1 MSIFEIITDFLIFAA
16 LAISFYHFLKTN
28 DFKTSLIIIC
38 GYLGGAIGF
47 FTLLINILYIFS
59 TCHDIYIRDVINWYI
74 ACPIFVILYIV
85 SILLLY
91 IYYTKKPKEIDKE
104 RVILLMLMKKMCQFN
119 LDAKNEQY
127 KLVDDF
133 FHLTEYD
140 NWENLDPFF
149 FSWMN
154 TIPIIKELSLHK
166 KQIYMNLLFKLAITR
181 DGIKLDEWSFL
192 MDVMTK
198 INLNNNWKQHLIK
211 RYSPL
216 RTEFEEQEEE
226 YIPKSK
232 PTADTSMYF
241 NILGIESTSDIAQI
255 RKAYHALA
263 LIHHPD
269 MHQNANRKN
278 ECEAKM
284 AQINDAYEKIIAS
297 L

>member
-181 DGIKLDEWSFL
+181 DGIKLNEWSFL

-216 RTEFEEQEEE
+216 RTEFEEQEKE

-255 RKAYHALA
+255 KKAYHALA

-269 MHQNANRKN
+269 MHQNANRKK
-278 ECEAKM
+278 ECEIQMAK
-284 AQINDAYEKIIAS
+284 INDAYEKIMAS

>member
-1 MSIFEIITDFLIFAA
+1 MNIFKSLMNDIKSFFIINSRFLGV
-16 LAISFYHFLKTN
+16 
-28 DFKTSLIIIC
+28 IIGI
-38 GYLGGAIGF
+38 
-47 FTLLINILYIFS
+47 FTLFLNISLLYIYTHPECS
-59 TCHDIYIRDVINWYI
+59 TCGVNWYR
-74 ACPIFVILYIV
+74 ACPAFVILYIV
-85 SILLLY
+85 SFLLIY

-154 TIPIIKELSLHK
+154 TIPIIKELPLHK

-198 INLNNNWKQHLIK
+198 MNLNNKWKQHLIK